1 MSTPAQSLF
10 RQEVLDARSDTSSG
24 PSIDIRPVGAAR
36 LTFFFLCLAVLVL
49 AVLVFGH
56 YTKKERVQGVV
67 QPRDGVAMVV
77 PLEPGIVQRVLVTE
91 GQAVKAGDVI
101 AEISNERFSDAGST
115 QALLQMNL
123 EGQRSQMRNQA
134 EGQAQ
139 ASAASLASLDQR
151 IAQSRRDLL
160 TLGEE
165 AQLQAQQIASARKL
179 VDQFKPLLDERIIS
193 DLQYEQQRQLLLDQT
208 ARLQTL
214 KRQRSAAEADLASS
228 QDDRQRLQAQLRIDQ
243 ASLGRDLLSLQQEEV
258 QRHGARRVLLKAPV
272 DGIVSGLLATP
283 GQSVN
288 ANAALA
294 SIVPTRSALEATLYL
309 PSTSVGFIKAGQRVR
324 ISYDAFPH
332 QRFGQYHGTVRSVS
346 QTDVPMATSN
356 ANGGTDRRAVF
367 IVRVALDQPK
377 VRAYGTDIALRPGH
391 TLTADIEIDRRRL
404 IRWMLDPLFAF
415 SGKL

>member
-24 PSIDIRPVGAAR
+24 PSIDIRPVGAGR
-36 LTFFFLCLAVLVL
+36 LTVFFLCLAALVL

-77 PLEPGIVQRVLVTE
+77 PLEPGIVQHVLVTE

-115 QALLQMNL
+115 QALLQKNL

-160 TLGEE
+160 TLSEE
-165 AQLQAQQIASARKL
+165 IQLQAQQIASARKL

-214 KRQRSAAEADLASS
+214 KRQRSAAEGDLASS
-228 QDDRQRLQAQLRIDQ
+228 QDERQRLQAQHRIDQ

-258 QRHGARRVLLKAPV
+258 QRHGARQVLLKAPV

-288 ANAALA
+288 ANVTLA

-309 PSTSVGFIKAGQRVR
+309 PSTSIGFIKTGQRVR
-324 ISYDAFPH
+324 ISYDAFPY
-332 QRFGQYHGTVRSVS
+332 QRFGQYQGTVRSVS
-346 QTDVPMATSN
+346 QTDVPMASGN
-356 ANGGTDRRAVF
+356 PQGGTDRRAVF

>member
-1 MSTPAQSLF
+1 MSPPAQSLF

-24 PSIDIRPVGAAR
+24 PSIDIRPVGAGR
-36 LTFFFLCLAVLVL
+36 LTFFFLCLAALVL

-115 QALLQMNL
+115 QALLQQNL
-123 EGQRSQMRNQA
+123 ESQRSQMRNQA

-139 ASAASLASLDQR
+139 ASTASLAALEQR
-151 IAQSRRDLL
+151 VAQSRRDLL
-160 TLGEE
+160 TLAEE
-165 AQLQAQQIASARKL
+165 IKLQEQQIASARKL

-228 QDDRQRLQAQLRIDQ
+228 QDERQRLQAQHRIDQ
-243 ASLGRDLLSLQQEEV
+243 AGLDRDLLGLQQEEV

-272 DGIVSGLLATP
+272 DGVVSGLLATP

-288 ANAALA
+288 ANVTLA

-324 ISYDAFPH
+324 ISYDAFPY
-332 QRFGQYHGTVRSVS
+332 QRFGQYQGTVRSVS
-346 QTDVPMATSN
+346 QTDVPLASG
-356 ANGGTDRRAVF
+356 NGGTDRRAVF
-367 IVRVALDQPK
+367 IVRVALDQAK

-404 IRWMLDPLFAF
+404 VRWMLDPLFAF

>member
-1 MSTPAQSLF
+1 M
-10 RQEVLDARSDTSSG
+10 G
-24 PSIDIRPVGAAR
+24 
-36 LTFFFLCLAVLVL
+36 L
-49 AVLVFGH
+49 AVLVFGQ
-56 YTKKERVQGVV
+56 YTKKERVQGVL
-67 QPRDGVAMVV
+67 QPREGVAMVV
-77 PLEPGIVQRVLVTE
+77 PMEPGIVQRVLVTE
-91 GQAVKAGDVI
+91 GQQVKAGDVI
-101 AEISNERFSDAGST
+101 AEIGNERFSDAGST
-115 QALLQMNL
+115 QQLLQKNL
-123 EGQRSQMRNQA
+123 ESQRTQMRAQA

-139 ASAASLASLDQR
+139 AGAAAIAGLDQR

-165 AQLQAQQIASARKL
+165 IKLQEQQIASARKL

-214 KRQRSAAEADLASS
+214 KRQRSAAEGDLASA
-228 QDDRQRLQAQLRIDQ
+228 QDERQRLQAQHRIDR
-243 ASLGRDLLSLQQEEV
+243 AGLDRDLLTLQQEEV
-258 QRHGARRVLLKAPV
+258 QRHGARLVLLKAPV
-272 DGIVSGLLATP
+272 AGTVSGLLATP

-288 ANAALA
+288 SGASLA
-294 SIVPTRSALEATLYL
+294 SIVPTQSSLEATLYL

-324 ISYDAFPH
+324 ISYDAFPY
-332 QRFGQYHGTVRSVS
+332 QRFGQYQGTVRSLS
-346 QTDVPMATSN
+346 PTDVPNSTPSPG
-356 ANGGTDRRAVF
+356 GGTDRRAVF
-367 IVRVALDQPK
+367 MVRVALDQPK

>member
-1 MSTPAQSLF
+1 MSTPSPSLF

-24 PSIDIRPVGAAR
+24 PAIDIRPVGAGR
-36 LTFFFLCLAVLVL
+36 LTLFFLSLLALVL

-115 QALLQMNL
+115 QALLQQNL
-123 EGQRSQMRNQA
+123 EGQRSQMRTQA

-139 ASAASLASLDQR
+139 ASAASLASLEQR

-160 TLGEE
+160 TLNEE
-165 AQLQAQQIASARKL
+165 AKLQEQQIASARKL

-193 DLQYEQQRQLLLDQT
+193 DLQYEQQHQLLLDQT
-208 ARLQTL
+208 ARLQAL

-228 QDDRQRLQAQLRIDQ
+228 QDERQRLQAQHRIDR
-243 ASLGRDLLSLQQEEV
+243 AGLDRDLLGLQQEEV

-272 DGIVSGLLATP
+272 DGVVSGLLATP
-283 GQSVN
+283 GQSVS
-288 ANAALA
+288 ANVTLA
-294 SIVPTRSALEATLYL
+294 SVVPTRSALEATLYL

-324 ISYDAFPH
+324 ISYDAFPY
-332 QRFGQYHGTVRSVS
+332 QRFGQYQGTVRSVS
-346 QTDVPMATSN
+346 QTDVPLASGN
-356 ANGGTDRRAVF
+356 ANGGSDRRAVF
-367 IVRVALDQPK
+367 IVRVALDQAK
-377 VRAYGTDIALRPGH
+377 VRAYGADIALRPGH

-404 IRWMLDPLFAF
+404 VRWMLDPLFAF

>member
-24 PSIDIRPVGAAR
+24 PSIDIRPVGAGR
-36 LTFFFLCLAVLVL
+36 LTFFFLCLAALVL

-115 QALLQMNL
+115 QALLQQNL
-123 EGQRSQMRNQA
+123 ESQRSQMRNQA

-139 ASAASLASLDQR
+139 ASTASLAALEQR
-151 IAQSRRDLL
+151 VAQSRRDLL
-160 TLGEE
+160 TLAEE
-165 AQLQAQQIASARKL
+165 IKLQEQQIASARKL

-228 QDDRQRLQAQLRIDQ
+228 QDERQRLQAQHRIDQ
-243 ASLGRDLLSLQQEEV
+243 AGLDRDLLGLQQEEV

-272 DGIVSGLLATP
+272 DGVVSGLLATP

-288 ANAALA
+288 ANVTLA

-324 ISYDAFPH
+324 ISYDAFPY
-332 QRFGQYHGTVRSVS
+332 QRFGQYQGTVRSVS
-346 QTDVPMATSN
+346 QTDVPLASG
-356 ANGGTDRRAVF
+356 NGGTDRRAVF
-367 IVRVALDQPK
+367 IVRVALDQAK

-404 IRWMLDPLFAF
+404 VRWMLDPLFAF

>member
-1 MSTPAQSLF
+1 MSADPQSLF
-10 RQEVLDARSDTSSG
+10 RQEVLNARSDTASG
-24 PSIDIRPVGAAR
+24 PSINIRPVGANR
-36 LTFFFLCLAVLVL
+36 LTAFFLVLAAMVL
-49 AVLVFGH
+49 AVLVFGQ
-56 YTKKERVQGVV
+56 YTKKERVQGVL
-67 QPRDGVAMVV
+67 QPREGVAMVV
-77 PLEPGIVQRVLVTE
+77 PMEPGIVQRVLVTE
-91 GQAVKAGDVI
+91 GQQVKAGDVI
-101 AEISNERFSDAGST
+101 AEIGNERFSDAGST
-115 QALLQMNL
+115 QQLLQKNL
-123 EGQRSQMRNQA
+123 ESQRTQMRAQA

-139 ASAASLASLDQR
+139 AGAAAIAGLDQR

-165 AQLQAQQIASARKL
+165 IKLQEQQIASARKL

-214 KRQRSAAEADLASS
+214 KRQRSAAEGDLASA
-228 QDDRQRLQAQLRIDQ
+228 QDERQRLQAQHRIDR
-243 ASLGRDLLSLQQEEV
+243 AGLDRDLLTLQQEEV
-258 QRHGARRVLLKAPV
+258 QRHGARLVLLKAPV
-272 DGIVSGLLATP
+272 AGTVSGLLATP

-288 ANAALA
+288 SGASLA
-294 SIVPTRSALEATLYL
+294 SIVPTQSSLEATLYL

-324 ISYDAFPH
+324 ISYDAFPY
-332 QRFGQYHGTVRSVS
+332 QRFGQYQGTVRSVS
-346 QTDVPMATSN
+346 QTDVPISTPSPG
-356 ANGGTDRRAVF
+356 GGTDRRAVF
-367 IVRVALDQPK
+367 MVRVALDQPK